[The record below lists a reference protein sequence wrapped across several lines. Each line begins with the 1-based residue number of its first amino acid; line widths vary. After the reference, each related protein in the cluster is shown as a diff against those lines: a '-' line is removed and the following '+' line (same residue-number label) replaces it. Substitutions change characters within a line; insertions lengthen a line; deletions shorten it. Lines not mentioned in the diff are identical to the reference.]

1 MRHLVATVR
10 GAACGWLPDFTK
22 ALDRVTVP
30 NGVPAATVA
39 QLAWNVER
47 LQAGGEIGERP
58 SRYRRR
64 RSGV

>member
-1 MRHLVATVR
+1 LA
-10 GAACGWLPDFTK
+10 DFVK

-30 NGVPAATVA
+30 NEVPAATVA

-47 LQAGGEIGERP
+47 LQAGEEIGERP